1 MPKLKEKSNENPK
14 SQVNSASKVLKLL
27 QFFTTAHNC
36 ELSINE
42 LINLCG
48 WNRTTIY
55 RFLQTLC
62 ESGYVRFIPETQT
75 YRATFKIVDMA
86 SLMLQNLDVQAL
98 AVPYMSQLVSKWSL
112 NCNLAVPDAGSII
125 VIHNVKY
132 DCSSPPVFNG
142 RRGGLYSCGT
152 GKAIMSTWS
161 PDFIESYL
169 ESYPL
174 ISYTPRT
181 ITNKMVLIA
190 ELQEIAARGYAVDRG
205 EYIYSNYCIAAPIF
219 NFNGTAIAAISVYG
233 TEEQLYR
240 NPIDLLSKD
249 VMDAANQIS
258 EKLGYKG
265 KEKTAQA

>member
-132 DCSSPPVFNG
+132 
-142 RRGGLYSCGT
+142 
-152 GKAIMSTWS
+152 
-161 PDFIESYL
+161 E
-169 ESYPL
+169 
-174 ISYTPRT
+174 
-181 ITNKMVLIA
+181 
-190 ELQEIAARGYAVDRG
+190 
-205 EYIYSNYCIAAPIF
+205 
-219 NFNGTAIAAISVYG
+219 
-233 TEEQLYR
+233 
-240 NPIDLLSKD
+240 
-249 VMDAANQIS
+249 
-258 EKLGYKG
+258 
-265 KEKTAQA
+265 